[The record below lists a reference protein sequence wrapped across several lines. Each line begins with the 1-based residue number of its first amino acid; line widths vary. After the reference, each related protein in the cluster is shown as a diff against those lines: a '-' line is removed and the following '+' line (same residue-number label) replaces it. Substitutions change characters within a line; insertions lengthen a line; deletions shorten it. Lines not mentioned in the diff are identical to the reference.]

1 MNFLRKFLASAPKE
15 ELVVIPSGELYLKRS
30 PNSPKGVNEC
40 IFKDA
45 VARIRKT
52 TVDYQYQLVVERVYE
67 EGEEDLEE
75 NDENGSDLEEEND
88 DEWVFLIDEAL
99 KICYGEKESRVVI
112 CWKDLDG
119 EPGDMFEFVC
129 AKDTKAKVFEM
140 FDFVSRKCQYERKY
154 QEPFEGTEDD
164 LEEFDFDQEVAIAE
178 EEEQEQEQFVSPP
191 TTPAKKVAAN
201 PETPAKQTTT
211 KNPQR
216 ESEIPEV
223 KGDVICTQTASLH
236 LFDAATGV
244 FVEQADNV
252 DAKVIDLGGFEYWL
266 GVDSKETGRKVLGL
280 LIGSDMN
287 PCFNFEHLS
296 FIFNYFSETGAFS
309 WLLKFPSFEL
319 LEEFQQGLMQALW
332 ESANKQKWVKAPS
345 DEREYLIDSFNEM
358 DISEDVANEGE
369 EEEEEEE
376 EEEVEKEFGTK
387 RSDTY
392 DDDEEHDE
400 VQNFDAKGKN
410 SQLAVGIKNDRSY
423 VVRGDKVG
431 VFKQTPYDDLEFS
444 TTIDNVANL
453 EGKNFAPGNVMLH
466 TQDRTLVLQDPENE
480 KKLYSMDLETGKVVD
495 EWEIGQN
502 VKSFGPSTKF
512 SQMTPEQ
519 TLLGL
524 AENGLFRID
533 PRLDKSKVVESEQK
547 KYSTNN
553 KFSSIASTES
563 GYIAVAS
570 NNGDIRLY
578 DRLGINAKTHIP
590 AMGDPIISVDVS
602 ADGRWILATCKTYL
616 LLIDTT
622 IKEGKNAGNV
632 GFLKS
637 FGKDSKPRPK
647 RLQISPEHVAF
658 MQGETGKPLSF
669 TNAHFNTGI
678 DSKEQT
684 IVTSSG
690 PYVITWNLK
699 KITRGDRDPY
709 LIKRY
714 AGQVTADNF
723 KFGTDKNVIIALE
736 DDVGMVNRRT
746 FRKPTRE
753 SLATPAKR
761 VQAMSRNSIVNS
773 PY

>member
-75 NDENGSDLEEEND
+75 NEDNGSDLEEENE

-99 KICYGEKESRVVI
+99 KICYGEKEGRVVI

-129 AKDTKAKVFEM
+129 AKDTKAKIFEM

-154 QEPFEGTEDD
+154 QEPFEGTEED
-164 LEEFDFDQEVAIAE
+164 LEEFDFDQEVAVAE
-178 EEEQEQEQFVSPP
+178 EEEQEQFSSPP
-191 TTPAKKVAAN
+191 TTPAKKTDAV

-223 KGDVICTQTASLH
+223 TGDVICTQTASLH

-244 FVEQADNV
+244 FIEQAEDV

-266 GVDSKETGRKVLGL
+266 GVDRKSNGRKVLGL
-280 LIGSDMN
+280 PVGSDMN

-309 WLLKFPSFEL
+309 WLLKFPSFEI

-345 DEREYLIDSFNEM
+345 DEREYLIDSFNQM
-358 DISEDVANEGE
+358 DISEDADQQEDE

-376 EEEVEKEFGTK
+376 QEKPFGTNK
-387 RSDTY
+387 TDTY

-444 TTIDNVANL
+444 TTIDNVSNL
-453 EGKNFAPGNVMLH
+453 QGKNFAPGNVMLH

-553 KFSSIASTES
+553 KFSSIASTEN

-622 IKEGKNAGNV
+622 IKEGKNAGSV

-699 KITRGDRDPY
+699 KILRGDRDPY